1 MTLVLIRRPADS
13 AKQVTFDVLM
23 RRALLRATQI
33 ATEETAQLGY
43 FPPPILIEIR
53 RAGNGPR
60 FEKDGQIE
68 YLARNSGDLPGA
80 VAILQDPPDSD
91 GDLVRKIDAD
101 HECPVSMRGME
112 PIFSL
117 RLPKFHVAYHRM

>member
-43 FPPPILIEIR
+43 FPPPIL
-53 RAGNGPR
+53 
-60 FEKDGQIE
+60 
-68 YLARNSGDLPGA
+68 
-80 VAILQDPPDSD
+80 QDPPDSD

-117 RLPKFHVAYHRM
+117 RLPEFHVAYHRM